1 MKTRLAILDR
11 DGVIDDNS
19 QCYYVYQKSDFKFN
33 PGVLEAIAAL
43 TREGY
48 TLAIV
53 SNQSGIAK
61 GEYTLGQI
69 NELHQ
74 WMCGAI
80 EEAGG
85 HIDPSRIYICPHHPR
100 HTNCLCRKPKP
111 LLLERAMAAA
121 GVCAADTIFIGD
133 SPTDVEAGTAAGIVT
148 YKVEP
153 NGNLYSQLIQYKVIE
168 K

>member
-1 MKTRLAILDR
+1 MDR

-19 QCYYVYQKSDFKFN
+19 QCYYVYRQSDFKFN
-33 PGVLEAIAAL
+33 PGVLEAVSAL
-43 TREGY
+43 TRQGY

-61 GEYTLGQI
+61 GEYTLRQI
-69 NELHQ
+69 EELHR
-74 WMCGAI
+74 WMCAEI
-80 EEAGG
+80 EKHGG
-85 HIDPSRIYICPHHPR
+85 HIDPRRIYICPHHPR

-111 LLLERAMAAA
+111 LLLEKAMAEA
-121 GVCAADTIFIGD
+121 GATAEDTIFIGD
-133 SPTDVEAGTAAGIVT
+133 SATDVEAGTAAGIAT

-153 NGNLYSQLIQYKVIE
+153 NGNLLNQLIQYKLISADG